1 MTDCDLEKQIREIL
15 RREGLLNTTEICRLL
30 NGFNKREVERC
41 HFTFKERPW
50 HSAKLD
56 SKRPSCRILENNC
69 KISYERVRGTLLK
82 MHGVFSVKLVFWDKN
97 KTGKKFDTFRF
108 WFLRFSDFME
118 RICNQT
124 LISVEEVA

>member
-1 MTDCDLEKQIREIL
+1 MKRVYIAGAIQGNENKQNYRKIL
-15 RREGLLNTTEICRLL
+15 
-30 NGFNKREVERC
+30 NKREVERC

-82 MHGVFSVKLVFWDKN
+82 MHGVFSVKLGKNLTLSVFGFCGSAILWKESA
-97 KTGKKFDTFRF
+97 TRH
-108 WFLRFSDFME
+108 
-118 RICNQT
+118 
-124 LISVEEVA
+124 